1 MKVEELAGYE
11 VIEKREI
18 GDINSVTYL
27 CRHKKTGAK
36 VALISN
42 QDDNKVF
49 YIGFRT
55 PPKDSTGVAHIL
67 EHSVLCGS
75 REFPVKDPFIELVKG
90 SLNTFLNAMTYPD
103 KTVYPVA
110 SCNDKDFQ
118 NLMHVYLDAVFY
130 PKIYE
135 KEEIFRQEGWHYEL
149 NEAGELIYNGVVY
162 NEMKGAF
169 SSPDGVLY
177 REITSALY
185 PHTTYGY
192 ESGGDPDVIP
202 KLTYEQFLEFH
213 RTYYHPSNSYI
224 YLYGNMDMAEKL
236 AFIDEHYLSKFDALE
251 VDSEISMEPAFEE
264 PVRRIREY
272 PVSEGEKEEENAYL
286 SWNLSVGDSLDRE
299 LYVAFKV
306 LDFVLCGVPGA
317 PLKKALI
324 DRGIGKD
331 VFSFYDANF
340 RQPCFSVVAKGTS
353 VQYEQEFKSVI
364 HEVLSDIVKNG
375 LGEKALLSAI
385 NLYEFKYREA
395 DFGKR
400 PKGLVY
406 GLQILD
412 SWLYDENKPFIHI
425 EANETF
431 AKLREK
437 ATKGYFEGLVEK
449 YLLDNSHGAM
459 VILQPKTG
467 LAATQ
472 EKALKEKLSD
482 IQKQMTQEQLA
493 QVRNM
498 MEALTAF
505 RETEDRPEDIAKI
518 PLLTRSDMRREALPL
533 NNKEKVLGGAP
544 ALFHD
549 EFTNGIG
556 YLTLM
561 FRIHDIPEAY
571 FPYIGI
577 LVNVFCNLDTEHYTY
592 AELCNEMNLVTGGVN
607 SAWSSY
613 GDAENPDKFQ
623 MTMEVYVKALRGN
636 LARALELV
644 EEMILTSN
652 LGDTKRLKEILAEN
666 NSRMR
671 EYMMESGHSVAVS
684 RALSYGSPQDAA
696 MDELEGIDHY
706 RLSTWL
712 EENFEEEKE
721 QLVEKL
727 RVLCRMIF
735 RPENLMVDFTGDEET
750 LTSLDKPVESLAKK
764 LYTCQ
769 IEKGEYAP
777 VLNRKN
783 EGFMNAGQVQY
794 VCRAGNFLRK
804 GLPYTGVLNVLKVMM
819 GYEYL
824 WVNVRVKGGA
834 YGCMC
839 DFHRNGVSY
848 FVSYRDPN
856 LEQTIDVYE
865 KAADFIAEYQADDR
879 TMTQY
884 IIGAFSNMDVPLTAS
899 GKGSRS
905 KGAYMRGIT
914 FDMLQKERDEVLDA
928 TPEDIRGMAA
938 YIRAFLEE
946 DFLCVVG
953 NEQKIRAEE
962 NKFMKIENLF

>member
-1 MKVEELAGYE
+1 MKVEELSSYE
-11 VIEKREI
+11 VIERREAA
-18 GDINSVTYL
+18 DINSITYL
-27 CRHKKTGAK
+27 CRHKKTGAR

-42 QDDNKVF
+42 EDENKVF

-55 PPKDSTGVAHIL
+55 TPKDSTGVAHIL

-75 REFPVKDPFIELVKG
+75 DEFPVKDPFIELVKG

-185 PHTTYGY
+185 PHTTYHC
-192 ESGGDPDVIP
+192 ESGGDPEVIP
-202 KLTYEQFLEFH
+202 NLTYEQFLDFH

-236 AFIDEHYLSKFDALE
+236 AFIDEHYLSHFDSLE
-251 VDSEISMEPAFEE
+251 VDSTVGLE
-264 PVRRIREY
+264 PVFAESARKVREY
-272 PVSEGEKEEENAYL
+272 PVSEGEDVEENAYL

-299 LYVAFKV
+299 LYVAFKI

-324 DRGIGKD
+324 DKGIGKD
-331 VFSFYDANF
+331 VFSFYDTNL

-353 VQYEQEFKSVI
+353 VKREEEFKAVI
-364 HEVLSDIVKNG
+364 QEVLSDIVKNG
-375 LGEKALLSAI
+375 FGEKALLSAI
-385 NLYEFKYREA
+385 NLYEFRYREA
-395 DFGKR
+395 DFGRR

-406 GLQILD
+406 GLQMLD
-412 SWLYDENKPFIHI
+412 SWLYDDNKPFIHI
-425 EANETF
+425 EANDTY
-431 AKLREK
+431 ARLREK
-437 ATKGYFEGLVEK
+437 VGSGYFEGLVEK
-449 YLLDNSHGAM
+449 YLLHNSHAAI
-459 VILQPKTG
+459 VVLKPRVG
-467 LAATQ
+467 LAAEQ
-472 EKALKEKLSD
+472 EEVLRKKLAGIKNTMS
-482 IQKQMTQEQLA
+482 QEQLSG
-493 QVRNM
+493 VRSM
-498 MEALTAF
+498 TEALAAF
-505 RETEDRPEDIAKI
+505 RETEDRPEDIARI
-518 PLLTRSDMRREALPL
+518 PLLTRADMKREAMPL
-533 NNKEKVLGGAP
+533 NNEERRLGDIPVLY
-544 ALFHD
+544 HN

-561 FRIHDIPEAY
+561 FKVHDIPEAY

-577 LVNVFCNLDTEHYTY
+577 LVNGFCNLDTEHYSY
-592 AELCNEMNLVTGGVN
+592 AEYCNEINLITGGVN
-607 SAWSSY
+607 TVWSSY
-613 GDAENPDKFQ
+613 GDASDPDKYQ
-623 MTMEVYVKALRGN
+623 MAVEVNVKALSGN
-636 LARALELV
+636 LGKALELI
-644 EEMILTSN
+644 EEMLLTSN
-652 LGDTKRLKEILAEN
+652 MADTKRLREILAEN
-666 NSRMR
+666 HSRMQ
-671 EYMMESGHSVAVS
+671 EYMMENGHSVALS
-684 RALSYGSPQDAA
+684 RALSYGNPQEAVLDT
-696 MDELEGIDHY
+696 LEGIGQY
-706 RLSTWL
+706 RLITGL
-712 EENFEEEKE
+712 EKSFEEDKE

-727 RVLCRMIF
+727 QTLCRIIF
-735 RPENLMVDFTGDEET
+735 RPENLMLDFTGDEET
-750 LTSLDKPVESLAKK
+750 FKNLEASVTALKEK

-769 IEKGEYAP
+769 VEQGEYVP
-777 VLNRKN
+777 VLSRKN

-794 VCRAGNFLRK
+794 VCRAGNFTRK

-824 WVNVRVKGGA
+824 WTNIRVKGGA

-839 DFHRNGVSY
+839 DFARNGSCY

-865 KAADFIAEYQADDR
+865 KAADFIEKYEADDR

-884 IIGAFSNMDVPLTAS
+884 IIGAFSSLDVPLTAS
-899 GKGSRS
+899 AKGRRS
-905 KGAYMRGIT
+905 KGAYMRGLT
-914 FDMLQKERDEVLDA
+914 YDMLQKERDEVLNA
-928 TPEDIRGMAA
+928 TPEDIRSLAA
-938 YIRAFLEE
+938 YIKAFMEE
-946 DFLCVVG
+946 DYLCVVG
-953 NEQKIRAEE
+953 NEQKIRSDAD
-962 NKFMKIENLF
+962 KFMKLENLF